1 MTMIKATIKGGRLE
15 LDVPVDWPDG
25 IEVEVH
31 PREQGSRSD
40 ADVMSAEEIAHAL
53 SSMDQVEP
61 LEMTDAER
69 AAWAVGQQARTRR
82 EKSQFTEHAES
93 LRRAWE

>member
-15 LDVPVDWPDG
+15 LDVPTDWPDG
-25 IEVEVH
+25 TEVAVH
-31 PREQGSRSD
+31 PLEQGTQGA
-40 ADVMSAEEIAHAL
+40 ADVMSAAEIAQTL
-53 SSMDQVEP
+53 SAMDQVEP

-69 AAWAVGQQARTRR
+69 AAWEAEREACKRR
-82 EKSQFTEHAES
+82 EKTRFIEHADS